1 MSETAEEYLRLA
13 HRLGKHLDQL
23 VDSYYGPPEIAEQVE
38 AEDPRDPAAL
48 AEDAARI
55 REGAD
60 NPWIAA
66 QLTALE
72 TAARKLAGEEIS
84 YQDEIERYYG
94 IPAEWIPEER
104 FEEAHRKLD
113 QALPGTGSL
122 AERYQAWTEGDTLSG
137 EPLARVVE
145 SLAAEVRRRTV
156 ERFGLPP
163 GESVDWEFVT
173 DEPWA
178 AYNHY
183 LGNLRSRV
191 EVNTDAPLNPTFLVH
206 VVAHE
211 TYPGHHTEHAWKE
224 QLLVREQGRIEET
237 LALNGSPQS
246 LVAEG
251 IAELSV
257 EMALGR
263 RGVRGDRRAHGRNRH
278 GLRPGSIPRGEG
290 GQGGPQ
296 RRGQR
301 RVDGARGRSAARRGS
316 RLPDA
321 LGADV
326 REASRPVAAL
336 HLRPAVA
343 LVLDHVHRGL
353 PSLQGLRGGRSGA
366 LQAPSHGTAH
376 DGGPPLGSRPMAVA
390 TEREYLLFINGE
402 PSEASGGEPKELSEP
417 ATGEP
422 LAKVAMATEADID
435 RAVDAARA
443 ALDGDWGRTPPTERS
458 RLLHALADALVANRK
473 ELAEL
478 EVRNVGKALAS
489 VKAELNQGIE
499 NFRFYA
505 SAIASIAGR
514 SNPIGGSLLFYSL
527 KEPVGVAGQ
536 IVPWNYP
543 LMMTTWKLAPA
554 LAAGCSIVLKP
565 DSQTPLSALRMA
577 ELATEVG
584 FPPGSINVVPGPG
597 TTIGSYIV
605 KHPGVDKIA
614 FTGSTETGS
623 QIMRDASDGIKR
635 LTLELG
641 GKSPN
646 IVFADADMAD
656 AIPSSAW
663 SIYYSAGQSCEARSR
678 ILVEH
683 SAYDDFVAKF
693 SEAANSLKLGDPLEP
708 ETQIGSLI
716 SPEHRDRVHGYVQ
729 TGREEGAEVVAGGEA
744 PDGKGAFYPPTVLA
758 GVNQEMTV
766 AQEEIFGPVVTISP
780 FDDEKDAIRQANA
793 VRYGLM
799 ATVWT
804 GDPARGHRI
813 ARRIK
818 AGTVGINMPYTAFP
832 GIPFGG
838 YKHSGFGRELGMETL
853 ELYLETKSVIV
864 STSPKPF
871 NPFGL

>member
-1 MSETAEEYLRLA
+1 
-13 HRLGKHLDQL
+13 
-23 VDSYYGPPEIAEQVE
+23 
-38 AEDPRDPAAL
+38 
-48 AEDAARI
+48 
-55 REGAD
+55 
-60 NPWIAA
+60 
-66 QLTALE
+66 
-72 TAARKLAGEEIS
+72 
-84 YQDEIERYYG
+84 
-94 IPAEWIPEER
+94 
-104 FEEAHRKLD
+104 
-113 QALPGTGSL
+113 
-122 AERYQAWTEGDTLSG
+122 
-137 EPLARVVE
+137 
-145 SLAAEVRRRTV
+145 
-156 ERFGLPP
+156 
-163 GESVDWEFVT
+163 
-173 DEPWA
+173 
-178 AYNHY
+178 
-183 LGNLRSRV
+183 
-191 EVNTDAPLNPTFLVH
+191 
-206 VVAHE
+206 
-211 TYPGHHTEHAWKE
+211 
-224 QLLVREQGRIEET
+224 
-237 LALNGSPQS
+237 
-246 LVAEG
+246 
-251 IAELSV
+251 
-257 EMALGR
+257 
-263 RGVRGDRRAHGRNRH
+263 
-278 GLRPGSIPRGEG
+278 
-290 GQGGPQ
+290 
-296 RRGQR
+296 
-301 RVDGARGRSAARRGS
+301 
-316 RLPDA
+316 
-321 LGADV
+321 
-326 REASRPVAAL
+326 
-336 HLRPAVA
+336 
-343 LVLDHVHRGL
+343 
-353 PSLQGLRGGRSGA
+353 
-366 LQAPSHGTAH
+366 
-376 DGGPPLGSRPMAVA
+376 MAVA

-402 PSEASGGEPKELSEP
+402 SSESSVGEPKELTEP

-422 LAKVAMATEADID
+422 LARVAMAAEADVD
-435 RAVDAARA
+435 RAVEAARA

-478 EVRNVGKALAS
+478 EVRNVGKALSS

-554 LAAGCSIVLKP
+554 LAAGCSVVLKP
-565 DSQTPLSALRMA
+565 DSQTPLTALRMA

-584 FPPGSINVVPGPG
+584 FPPGAINVVPGPG
-597 TTIGSYIV
+597 STIGSYLV

-646 IVFADADMAD
+646 LVFADADLSD

-678 ILVEH
+678 ILVEE

-693 SEAANSLKLGDPLEP
+693 SEAANSLKVGDPLEA

-716 SPEHRDRVHGYVQ
+716 SPEHRERVHGYVE

-838 YKHSGFGRELGMETL
+838 YKQSGFGRELGLETL